1 MRSRVCETV
10 ERRQSG
16 RHTLLRRVCCCG
28 PGAKE
33 ISIDCCTAVALRQ
46 IRAVSRRQLAWEA
59 EHRRVTVD
67 AVVVVAVSPCAA
79 VRSSPADV
87 DGGTS
92 VRDVRRR
99 RGGRAGA
106 GPASAVADRRQPA
119 DRQPG
124 RFAEAR
130 LGDDDCGGGGEHGRD
145 AAGDRRQLHAVR
157 RQHRPVVHRARPPR
171 RLRHV
176 RTESPPHRRNFI
188 CDDSDLSPPL
198 FHSGICNISSN
209 SKFGASM
216 LAPSAPRSSCPPLTP
231 NPGDATGHHH
241 FLR

>member
-1 MRSRVCETV
+1 M
-10 ERRQSG
+10 
-16 RHTLLRRVCCCG
+16 
-28 PGAKE
+28 
-33 ISIDCCTAVALRQ
+33 
-46 IRAVSRRQLAWEA
+46 SRRQLAWEA

-79 VRSSPADV
+79 ARSSPADV

-92 VRDVRRR
+92 VRDARRR

-130 LGDDDCGGGGEHGRD
+130 LGDDDCGGGSEHGRD

-176 RTESPPHRRNFI
+176 RTESPHRRNFI

-198 FHSGICNISSN
+198 LGKGNCHHHFFTVEFAIFRAILS
-209 SKFGASM
+209 
-216 LAPSAPRSSCPPLTP
+216 LAPQCSRLLRLDRRAPPLTP